1 MSRKAVDT
9 RKRVRVAKPFMFARL
24 LFVFFL
30 ILLMG
35 IGLVV
40 RIAYLNKNKGDAYEK
55 KVLAQ
60 QSYASNVLP
69 FKRGDIVDRNN
80 NKLAT
85 SVKVYNLVLDPV
97 QILSNEK
104 YIEPTI
110 KALGEV
116 FGIKEGTIRN
126 ILDKK
131 SRTQYYVMK
140 NYKGLNSSY
149 VEKFEKLQK
158 KEKNIKGVWF
168 EEEYVRKYPY
178 SSVGSNVIGFCTTDN
193 TGAWGIENYYNSS
206 LNGVT
211 GRRYGYFDSD
221 LNLIKTVKPAKDGDT
236 VVSSID
242 VNIQGILEQHMKKFQ
257 KDVGWIN
264 MGCIIMNPNNG
275 EIYAMA
281 SYPQYDLN
289 DPRNLKEFYSEKE
302 IKKMTEEDKTNA
314 LSKIWRNYCIS
325 DAYEPGST
333 FKPFTV
339 CAALDE
345 GVTNDNRTYVC
356 DGGQDVDGTYIK
368 CVAHGI
374 GGHGNT
380 TLCQSLMKSC
390 NDVLMK
396 LGADLGKDKFLDYVH
411 LFGFGART
419 GIDLPGE
426 AVGGI
431 FTKDTMHNVE
441 LATSSFG
448 QGQTVTMIQLAT
460 GFSALVNGGN
470 YYQPHVVKEIDSES
484 GAVLSVNDDKLVKR
498 VITEETSKLLKKYLY
513 KTVEEGTATP
523 AQVKGYTVGGKTG
536 TAEKH
541 PTGQGNYL
549 VSFIGCVP
557 ANNPEV
563 VIYTIIDEP
572 QVEDQAHSTP
582 ATEFSSKVLTDI
594 LPILGI
600 YPDKKDGGKINTNK
614 KLKLPST
621 KKGNKYLEVPK
632 GGIMS
637 EEYSVAG
644 EENEKDDE

>member
-9 RKRVRVAKPFMFARL
+9 RKRVRVAKPFVFARL
-24 LFVFFL
+24 LFVFGI

-69 FKRGDIVDRNN
+69 YKRGDIVDRNN

-85 SVKVYNLVLDPV
+85 SVKVYNLILDPV
-97 QILSNEK
+97 QILSDKK

-110 KALGEV
+110 KALNDV
-116 FGIKEGTIRN
+116 FGIKGEKIRN
-126 ILDKK
+126 ILDKN
-131 SRTQYYVMK
+131 SQVQYYVMK
-140 NYKGLNSSY
+140 KYRGLNSSY
-149 VEKFEKLQK
+149 VDKFEKLQK
-158 KEKNIKGVWF
+158 KDKNIKGVWF

-193 TGAWGIENYYNSS
+193 TGAWGIENYYNTS

-221 LNLIKTVKPAKDGDT
+221 LNLVKTVKPATNGNT
-236 VVSSID
+236 IVSSID
-242 VNIQGILEQHMKKFQ
+242 INIQGILEQHMKKFQ
-257 KDVGWIN
+257 KDVGSLN

-281 SYPQYDLN
+281 SNPQYDLN
-289 DPRNLKEFYSEKE
+289 NPRDLSDFYSKKE
-302 IKKMTEEDKTNA
+302 IDKMSEDEKMDA
-314 LSKIWRNYCIS
+314 LSKIWRNFCIS

-339 CAALDE
+339 CAAIDE
-345 GVTNDNRTYVC
+345 GVTNNKKTYLC

-368 CVAHGI
+368 CVAHSI
-374 GGHGNT
+374 GGHGQINI
-380 TLCQSLMKSC
+380 CQSLMKSC
-390 NDVLMK
+390 NDVLMQ
-396 LGADLGKDKFLDYVH
+396 LGAALGKDKFLEYVST
-411 LFGFGART
+411 FGFGART

-426 AVGGI
+426 ALGGV
-431 FTKDTMHNVE
+431 FTKDTMHSVE

-448 QGQTVTMIQLAT
+448 QGQTVTMIQMAA

-470 YYQPHVVKEIDSES
+470 YYEPHVVKEIDSES
-484 GAVLSVNDDKLVKR
+484 GAVVSVNDDKLVKR
-498 VITEETSKLLKKYLY
+498 VITERTSKLLRNYLY
-513 KTVEEGTATP
+513 KTVEEGTALP
-523 AQVKGYTVGGKTG
+523 AQVEGYTVGGKTG
-536 TAEKH
+536 TAQKH
-541 PTGQGNYL
+541 PVGHGNYL
-549 VSFIGCVP
+549 VSFIGCTPVK
-557 ANNPEV
+557 NPEV
-563 VIYTIIDEP
+563 VIYTVIDEP
-572 QVEDQAHSTP
+572 KVEDQAHSTP

-600 YPDKKDGGKINTNK
+600 YPDKKGSNKVPSNTN
-614 KLKLPST
+614 LKLPST
-621 KKGNKYLEVPK
+621 KKGNKYLEEPK
-632 GGIMS
+632 DGAIDKD
-637 EEYSVAG
+637 YKVASG
-644 EENEKDDE
+644 EEGTDE